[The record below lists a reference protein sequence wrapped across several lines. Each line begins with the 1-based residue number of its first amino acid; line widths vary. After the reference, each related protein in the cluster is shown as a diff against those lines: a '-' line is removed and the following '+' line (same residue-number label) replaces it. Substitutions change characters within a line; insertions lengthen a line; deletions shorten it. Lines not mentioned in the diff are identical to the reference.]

1 MFSKITSTLLLLV
14 LLACITSVTE
24 GTLRGTIQNAVVN
37 DRLLAEKQK
46 IKKKDVDG
54 KKPAKKPTNIKKG
67 NNTDKTVKKPTKKA
81 NNTEKTAK
89 KPAKKA
95 NNDGG
100 ETKKK
105 KKEVEKA
112 KNAGREMP

>member
-24 GTLRGTIQNAVVN
+24 GTLRGTIQNGIVN
-37 DRLLAEKQK
+37 DRLLKQK
-46 IKKKDVDG
+46 KKNGAAGNAKKDGSKNPNKGGQGVTTP
-54 KKPAKKPTNIKKG
+54 KKNNQGVKNPKP
-67 NNTDKTVKKPTKKA
+67 DKKA
-81 NNTEKTAK
+81 NN
-89 KPAKKA
+89 
-95 NNDGG
+95 GG